1 MERTCTQ
8 QHVSLGVLWWAGGA
22 LGIFLG
28 RKSTRNVVPAVIIV
42 SPARHGLHQ
51 KSQRELKTQVR
62 QTKQKHQSMTGYA
75 MANHGQHLEFS
86 TDVHRLFGWSLMSAG
101 FARIIEVCFV
111 LRDPASDNTRPPRAF
126 QHLPPYLLVLSGL
139 TFLSATEEQ
148 MQWIAGSGMDST
160 TYANILFSGAF
171 AIYLVGN
178 ALLELYMVQAHKQ
191 SPPSTMTT
199 QQQHA
204 EIGLV
209 AASEEEQEDDRV
221 GLGDEDEDVENA
233 AGAGGPRYR
242 PPTTTGTSSSPI
254 FKSLAHA
261 VPAALAGLAGSVA
274 SVVRSLDNAASS
286 CSSPS
291 SSSLLN
297 RAGAGNRE
305 MAEYYESLPLTNR
318 DSADHHMAMVQQ
330 QHDHDGTHTL
340 SSSSSSSAP
349 RGHAQQQYHHMNA
362 NEISSHAAGAG
373 RIANG
378 RRADTQAGA
387 GASDETVFDIGDFGE
402 DDDGGDG
409 YWQDDDDKGAVD
421 GADLDD
427 SNGTT
432 RDDVEGERVEG
443 RAQSSRPSSTNAQ
456 GVHRTARVT

>member
-254 FKSLAHA
+254 FKRLAHA

-286 CSSPS
+286 SSSPS

-318 DSADHHMAMVQQ
+318 DSADHHRMVQQ

-340 SSSSSSSAP
+340 STSSSSSAP

-362 NEISSHAAGAG
+362 NEISSHAGAGG